1 MSPLVSGFGLILLA
15 SVSGG
20 VFALPLRIRRRYEVE
35 NTMLVAML
43 FATIIIPFVTARF
56 LLPDWT
62 LAIAAVGYRTLL
74 PVVAFGF
81 GWGMG
86 AVTFA
91 LGVNA
96 IGLSIGYATIMGIST
111 AVGSLIPMLRRWE
124 EIPGDAKAF
133 TLLGMGICG
142 LGVILCGRAGFVRE
156 HSISTETSSSSKP
169 QRRRIFLI
177 GLFWCIVSGFLS
189 ACANLGFDFA
199 QPVEAA
205 AANLGANPIF
215 ATLSRWLAMYWGG
228 YLALSIV
235 FGSKMLKRKTWR
247 NYSGASAARDFGLA
261 VLMGGLHFLAQ
272 IPYGMGTFYLG
283 RLGTTVGWVVN
294 IAFSLVVAN
303 LLGFITGEWRTAVAL
318 AKKII
323 VLGLTVMMVAVL
335 VLAYAN
341 SLLPATSS

>member
-1 MSPLVSGFGLILLA
+1 
-15 SVSGG
+15 
-20 VFALPLRIRRRYEVE
+20 
-35 NTMLVAML
+35 
-43 FATIIIPFVTARF
+43 
-56 LLPDWT
+56 
-62 LAIAAVGYRTLL
+62 
-74 PVVAFGF
+74 
-81 GWGMG
+81 
-86 AVTFA
+86 
-91 LGVNA
+91 
-96 IGLSIGYATIMGIST
+96 
-111 AVGSLIPMLRRWE
+111 
-124 EIPGDAKAF
+124 
-133 TLLGMGICG
+133 
-142 LGVILCGRAGFVRE
+142 
-156 HSISTETSSSSKP
+156 
-169 QRRRIFLI
+169 
-177 GLFWCIVSGFLS
+177 
-189 ACANLGFDFA
+189 
-199 QPVEAA
+199 
-205 AANLGANPIF
+205 
-215 ATLSRWLAMYWGG
+215 MYWGG

-341 SLLPATSS
+341 SLLPTTSS